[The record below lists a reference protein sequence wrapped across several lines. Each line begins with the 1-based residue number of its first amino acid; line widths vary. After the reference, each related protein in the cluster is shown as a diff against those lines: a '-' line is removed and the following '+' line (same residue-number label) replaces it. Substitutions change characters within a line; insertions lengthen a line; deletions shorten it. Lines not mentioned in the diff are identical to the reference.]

1 MLNLLRIIKYVFLL
15 TPLLMT
21 SMFYNLY
28 DFEEAIIIRLGSIT
42 KIEKTAGL
50 HFKLPLIENVI
61 IVNKKLLNTNL
72 IEKEMICADQKKCL
86 ISAIIKYKI
95 VDAKKFYE
103 TLLNYDNANQKVKN
117 AGESAVRNKIG
128 KIILND
134 LLSEK
139 RIKITQDIQ
148 EQIGTTI
155 NQFGLEIYDFRI
167 NKTDLPNENREA
179 VFNRMISER
188 KQEVAQIKSEGE
200 KLKQIIMSEADLK
213 YQTLL
218 TEGLIEV
225 AQIKSQAIENVMSKK
240 QELINSSDNAIIE
253 KYTNIKSLES
263 ILSNAKSV
271 TISTKAPLFKDLFN

>member
-50 HFKLPLIENVI
+50 HFKLPLIENII

-240 QELINSSDNAIIE
+240 QELIKSSDNAIIE

>member
-15 TPLLMT
+15 TPLLMM

-50 HFKLPLIENVI
+50 HFKLPLIENII

-139 RIKITQDIQ
+139 RIKIMQDIQ

-240 QELINSSDNAIIE
+240 QELIKSSDNAIIE

>member
-1 MLNLLRIIKYVFLL
+1 MSI
-15 TPLLMT
+15 
-21 SMFYNLY
+21 YNLY

-42 KIEKTAGL
+42 KIEKAPGL
-50 HFKLPLIENVI
+50 NFKLPLIEKAI
-61 IVNKKLLNTNL
+61 IVNRKLLNTNL

-103 TLLNYDNANQKVKN
+103 TLLNNNNADKKVKN
-117 AGESAVRNKIG
+117 ASESAVRNKIG

-139 RIKITQDIQ
+139 RITIMQDIK

-188 KQEVAQIKSEGE
+188 KQEVSLIKAEGE

-218 TEGLIEV
+218 AEGLITV
-225 AQIKSQAIENVMSKK
+225 AEIKSQAIENVMRKK
-240 QELINSSDNAIIE
+240 QALIKNSPDNEIIE

-271 TISTKAPLFKDLFN
+271 TISTRAPLFKDLFN

>member
-50 HFKLPLIENVI
+50 HFKLPLIENII

-240 QELINSSDNAIIE
+240 QELIKSSDNALIE